1 MCGRFTIVS
10 PTNRIVSQFEVDE
23 VDDSVGE
30 SGPDWNVSPR
40 RMVLAVRDHDDRRVL
55 SRLRWGLVPGWAKDV
70 AIGDRLINARAET
83 LAEKPSFRRAFARK
97 RCLIPADGFYEWAAV
112 PVAGAKPR
120 KQPFYVHRRDDAP
133 LALAGLWETWK
144 VPEGTSLPTPDGWLR
159 TCTIVTTDANAVLA
173 PVHHRMPVVLERA
186 AWDEWLDPD
195 VDDVGALARLLRPAA
210 DDRLVLHAVST
221 KVNGSRANGPDLI
234 EPIEPIEPVEP
245 VDAGDAGDAPA
256 DGT

>member
-23 VDDSVGE
+23 VDGSVGPDE
-30 SGPDWNVSPR
+30 PDWNVSPR

-97 RCLIPADGFYEWAAV
+97 RCLIPADGFYEWAVV

-120 KQPFYVHRRDDAP
+120 KQPFYVHRRDEAP

-144 VPEGTSLPTPDGWLR
+144 VPDGVDVATPDGWLR

-173 PVHHRMPVVLERA
+173 PVHHRMPVVLERGE
-186 AWDEWLDPD
+186 WDEWLDPE
-195 VDDVGALARLLRPAA
+195 VDDVGALQRLLRPAD

-221 KVNGSRANGPDLI
+221 TVNGSRANGPDLI
-234 EPIEPIEPVEP
+234 RPVP
-245 VDAGDAGDAPA
+245 VDAPDAGPEA
-256 DGT
+256 

>member
-23 VDDSVGE
+23 VDASVGE

-40 RMVLAVRDHDDRRVL
+40 RGVLAVREHGDRRVL

-83 LAEKPSFRRAFARK
+83 LAEKPSFRRAFAHK

-112 PVAGAKPR
+112 PVTGAKPR
-120 KQPFYVHRRDDAP
+120 KQPYYVHSRDGVP

-144 VPEGTSLPTPDGWLR
+144 VPDDAEVPTPDGWLR
-159 TCTIVTTDANAVLA
+159 TCTIVTTDANATLA
-173 PVHHRMPVVLERA
+173 PVHHRMPVVLERS
-186 AWDEWLDPD
+186 AWDEWLDPE
-195 VDDVGALARLLRPAA
+195 VDDVGSLQRLLRPAR
-210 DDRLVLHAVST
+210 DDLLGLHAVGT
-221 KVNGSRANGPDLI
+221 EVNGSRATGPGL
-234 EPIEPIEPVEP
+234 VEP
-245 VDAGDAGDAPA
+245 VDVGLPGAGPTTA
-256 DGT
+256 T

>member
-10 PTNRIVSQFEVDE
+10 PTNRIVDQFEVDE

-40 RMVLAVRDHDDRRVL
+40 RPVLTVRDHDDHRVL
-55 SRLRWGLVPGWAKDV
+55 SRLRWGLVPSWAKDV

-112 PVAGAKPR
+112 GVTGSKPR
-120 KQPFYVHRRDDAP
+120 KQPYYVHGRDDAP

-144 VPEGTSLPTPDGWLR
+144 VPEGVAVPTPDGWLR

-186 AWDEWLDPD
+186 AWDEWLDPA
-195 VDDVGALARLLRPAA
+195 VDDVGPLQRLLRPAA
-210 DDRLVLHAVST
+210 DDRLMLHAVST
-221 KVNGSRANGPDLI
+221 EVNGSRANGPGLI
-234 EPIEPIEPVEP
+234 EP
-245 VDAGDAGDAPA
+245 VDVGLPGAGRGDA
-256 DGT
+256 T